1 MLFSNIRDDD
11 GWLLGAGAAEDDLVG
26 RDPLTVLTSEK
37 TLLMACRRLAVQS
50 AHQVLIRRFPAEMQM
65 IFHIYCETQIDRFNI
80 YLFSSRLSFLVNFF
94 TEAAFTY

>member
-37 TLLMACRRLAVQS
+37 TLLMAWLDNL
-50 AHQVLIRRFPAEMQM
+50 LIK
-65 IFHIYCETQIDRFNI
+65 
-80 YLFSSRLSFLVNFF
+80 FSSDVFQLRCK
-94 TEAAFTY
+94 

>member
-11 GWLLGAGAAEDDLVG
+11 GWLPGAGADLVG

-65 IFHIYCETQIDRFNI
+65 IFHIYCETQLDQN
-80 YLFSSRLSFLVNFF
+80 RLRLPGQLS
-94 TEAAFTY
+94 T